1 MSYTNKAM
9 GNSNK
14 ISLMHRYQRGITL
27 IELMISM
34 LLGLVLIAGIV
45 QIFIG
50 NRVTYQFT
58 QGLGSIQENA
68 RFTLDHIAFNARM
81 SGYRGCLADIAI
93 FNNLNGPNTFRDDI
107 ENGLVGHNANGTGAA
122 EVFTATAKDPAPSS
136 NPALWTPALPPE
148 LNNLVIPGS
157 DVLIVRSISGP
168 ANTMLAPFSTSTG
181 LIIPDTHDYVAGEI
195 LVASDCRKASIFQLT
210 DIATAGSLSTL
221 GHTDDASFGPGNS
234 VAAWGLDEGYGLGAE
249 VARLQTHA
257 FYVGQGTNN
266 RPSLFQLRLQWLS
279 ATSSGF
285 PAAPE
290 ELVAG
295 IDTLQIRYGIDT
307 DNSGAPNS
315 WVSADAVGDW
325 ATVLTAEITLLARSD
340 DEYGTETDAVVYNL
354 SDTQFNPVDDRRL
367 RQVFSTT
374 VGLRNRLP

>member
-1 MSYTNKAM
+1 MSNTI
-9 GNSNK
+9 K
-14 ISLMHRYQRGITL
+14 IPFMRRYQRGVTL
-27 IELMISM
+27 IELMISA
-34 LLGLVLIAGIV
+34 LLGLVLVAGIV
-45 QIFIG
+45 QIFTG

-58 QGLGSIQENA
+58 EGLGRIQENA
-68 RFTLDHIAFNARM
+68 RFTLDHIAFSARM
-81 SGYRGCLADIAI
+81 AGYRGCLADVAV
-93 FNNLNGPNTFRDDI
+93 FNNLNAPNTFRDDI

-122 EVFTATAKDPAPSS
+122 EVFAATAKDPAPSS
-136 NPALWTPALPPE
+136 NPAAWTPALPPE
-148 LNNLVIPGS
+148 LNNRVIPGS

-181 LIIPDTHDYVAGEI
+181 LIIPDTHDYIAGEI
-195 LVASDCRKASIFQLT
+195 LVATDCRKASIFQLT

-234 VAAWGLDEGYGLGAE
+234 IAAWGLDQGYGLGAE

-257 FYVGQGTNN
+257 FYIGQGTNN
-266 RPSLFQLRLQWLS
+266 RPSLFQLRLQWQS
-279 ATSSGF
+279 ATTSGF
-285 PAAPE
+285 VPPE

-295 IDTLQIRYGIDT
+295 IDTMQIRYGIDT
-307 DNSGAPNS
+307 DNSGAPNT
-315 WVSADAVGDW
+315 WVSADAVTDW
-325 ATVLTAEITLLARSD
+325 ANVLTAEITLLARSD